1 MQKLFL
7 FLFTVFDEQRMR
19 WLTSQNGR
27 TGEFQEICKNK
38 TLCMYVFEA
47 IHIDEQTKFWS
58 GKTWSGLNV

>member
-27 TGEFQEICKNK
+27 TGEFQEIGIKRC
-38 TLCMYVFEA
+38 VFEA
-47 IHIDEQTKFWS
+47 IWMSKPSFAQEKR
-58 GKTWSGLNV
+58 GAV